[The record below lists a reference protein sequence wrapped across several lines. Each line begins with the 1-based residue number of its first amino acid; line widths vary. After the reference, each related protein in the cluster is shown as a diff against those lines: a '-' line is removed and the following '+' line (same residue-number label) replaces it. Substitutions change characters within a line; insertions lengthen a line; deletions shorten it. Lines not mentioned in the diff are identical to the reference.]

1 MQNGGAANCDSP
13 SMSYTLKSEDTAIG
27 RLLSGHSAFQIP
39 AFQRDYSWREEQADR
54 LLDDIIAAAENAA
67 EVQPALPLFLG
78 TMLFVGSDDPEASVR
93 TSLVVDGQQ
102 RLLTLTILIAVLRDF
117 APLEEQPELHR
128 RIALLPGVGRL
139 QTDTFHV
146 TPREADAAF
155 FRRAIQRPGAT
166 RSPRGR
172 PVLEPG
178 NEAQSNMEE
187 IRSFFVR
194 RIRPMSAER
203 RAGIAEFLFESCR
216 VLTLW
221 THDIDYAHGIFLS
234 INKPGLP
241 LTEED
246 VILAEVIG
254 PLHAEQRR
262 RYQPIIAQMSRYR
275 EPRKAG
281 RRQGKT
287 FFTHLGLAQEWSND
301 RMITQLRRAVAR
313 AGGPQRFAQS
323 IFEPMAD
330 AYVVTRGREDGHN
343 TMREAGELLGR
354 LRVLERFCDDEWVPV
369 AMLALI
375 RFKEDQTALCA
386 FLKALD
392 RYALALSV
400 LRPIQSERR
409 ASYRRIIAELHASD
423 SVRDPESLFALD
435 DHQQAALLRRAA
447 LRLKDAANG
456 ASKAI
461 LIRLDAH
468 FSGLPISHYL
478 GLLENTA
485 YTVEHVLP
493 KGERLARASGWN
505 QAFPGAENRQA
516 CAWSIGNLLL
526 MEESRNADARQHDFR
541 AKHDIYFPDAEAHA
555 LHLTEEFR
563 SLEDWTRAMLEAR
576 HIRLMEAFKTIWRID
591 GPIPEL
597 PERGPSI
604 QRIRAARVRLPQ
616 ANAEYDEN
624 TAVGDDTAEHDPQ
637 TSADRPDTT
646 RPSSDNS

>member
-1 MQNGGAANCDSP
+1 MQDGGAANCDSP
-13 SMSYTLKSEDTAIG
+13 SMSYTLKSEDMAIG

-78 TMLFVGSDDPEASVR
+78 TMLFVGSDDPGASVR
-93 TSLVVDGQQ
+93 ASLVVDGQQ

-117 APLEEQPELHR
+117 AQADAQPALHR

-146 TPREADAAF
+146 TPRETDAAF

-172 PVLEPG
+172 AVLEPG

-187 IRSFFVR
+187 VRSFFVR

-203 RAGIAEFLFESCR
+203 RTAIADFLFESCR

-221 THDIDYAHGIFLS
+221 TQDIDYAHGIFLS

-275 EPRKAG
+275 EPRKTG

-330 AYVVTRGREDGHN
+330 AYVVTRGGLES
-343 TMREAGELLGR
+343 REAASETDEWLSR

-375 RFKEDQTALCA
+375 RFKEDEPSLCA
-386 FLKALD
+386 FLNALD
-392 RYALALSV
+392 RYAIALSL

-409 ASYRRIIAELHASD
+409 TSYRRIIEELNTSD

-461 LIRLDAH
+461 LVRLDAH
-468 FSGLPISHYL
+468 FSGLPIERYL
-478 GLLENTA
+478 GLLEKTA

-505 QAFPGAENRQA
+505 QAFPGVENRQA

-526 MEESRNADARQHDFR
+526 MEDSRNADARQHDFE
-541 AKHDIYFPDAEAHA
+541 AKHRIYFPDAEPHA
-555 LHLTEEFR
+555 LYLTEEFR
-563 SLEDWTRAMLEAR
+563 GLEEWTRSTLEAR
-576 HIRLMEAFKTIWRID
+576 HVRLMEAFKAIWRIE

-597 PERGPSI
+597 PDPGPTVR
-604 QRIRAARVRLPQ
+604 RIRAARVRLPQ
-616 ANAEYDEN
+616 TKTE
-624 TAVGDDTAEHDPQ
+624 DDDDATSDDGPVDHD
-637 TSADRPDTT
+637 T
-646 RPSSDNS
+646 PSSDQRNAAQRPSDGS